1 MGGDASFDVFYAE
14 SYRQVV
20 GQVYPLV
27 GNLPDA
33 EDLTQEAFGRAFS
46 HWDRIRDYDL
56 PAAWVRRV
64 AFNLAST
71 RYRRAGRRAVALM
84 RLGAPEPV
92 LPVSDEAIAV
102 RDALARL
109 PMRYRTVVVLHYLV
123 DLSVVDVATELG
135 IPSATVKTRLAR
147 GRRALGALLDEDRQ
161 GEESNA
167 Q

>member
-1 MGGDASFDVFYAE
+1 MDGDASFDVFYAE

-20 GQVYPLV
+20 GQVYALV
-27 GNLPDA
+27 GSVPEA
-33 EDLTQEAFGRAFS
+33 EDLAQEAFGRAFAD
-46 HWDRIRDYDL
+46 WARIRDYDV

-71 RYRRAGRRAVALM
+71 GYRRAGRRAIALV

-92 LPVSDEAIAV
+92 LPVSAEALAV
-102 RDALARL
+102 RDAVGRL
-109 PMRYRTVVVLHYLV
+109 PMRYRAVVVLHYLV
-123 DLSVVDVATELG
+123 DLSVQDVATELG
-135 IPSATVKTRLAR
+135 IPPATVKTRLAR

-167 Q
+167 S

>member
-1 MGGDASFDVFYAE
+1 MGAGASFDVFYAE

-20 GQVYPLV
+20 GQVYALV
-27 GNLPDA
+27 GNVSDA

-46 HWDRIRDYDL
+46 NWVRIQDYDV

-64 AFNLAST
+64 AFNLAAT
-71 RYRRAGRRAVALM
+71 GYRRAGRRAVALM

-92 LPVSDEAIAV
+92 LPVSEEAIAV
-102 RDALARL
+102 REALGRL
-109 PMRYRTVVVLHYLV
+109 PMRYRSVVVLHYLV
-123 DLSVVDVATELG
+123 DLSVQDVATELG
-135 IPSATVKTRLAR
+135 IPPATVKTRLAR

-167 Q
+167 S